1 MLKRAWEGC
10 LRIFHNSNSNRQ
22 ASHKRAKS
30 DMAEDIMMITPLG
43 SGQEVGR
50 SCHVMEFR
58 GMTILLDCGIHPGY
72 EGLNGLPFLDRIEPD
87 QIDVVLITHF
97 HLDHAASLPYLTERT
112 NFKGRVFMT
121 HPTKAVL
128 RLLLGDYL
136 RLMAMR
142 STKPEDVL
150 YTETELHRCLDKVEL
165 VDYHTTVTVGGLSFY
180 ALNAGH
186 VLGACMY
193 FMDLGGRS
201 VLYTGDYSME
211 DDRHLMAAEI
221 PHKKPD
227 LLITE
232 STYGVQV
239 HPSRAEREARFTNTV
254 ERVVSRGGRCLIPVF
269 ALGRA
274 QELLL
279 ILDEYWQAN
288 PHLQDIPL
296 WYASKMASR
305 ALRVYQTYANMMNA
319 RIRSQMDVSNPF
331 KFRFIQNLKSIDVN
345 NFDDSGPSVV
355 FASPGMLQSGVS
367 RQLFDRW
374 ASNPNNGVLIAG
386 YAVDHTLAKEIMMQP
401 KEVVTLEGRR
411 QPLNCLVDYVS
422 FSAHVDFVQN
432 RSFITR
438 VAPRHIVLV
447 HGAKEEMGRLK
458 SALMLQYKSLA
469 ESKRPTI
476 TMPPNLQEVKLRFAR
491 RRSAKV
497 MGILAQAQEENDDD
511 NAMDPPQ
518 VSSSGVAVQQT
529 SSRARV
535 VAAGDP
541 VRGIMVTHNFHSK
554 IVAPQ
559 DLATYTP
566 LRIGTIASKLHV
578 PFAGSITTLKV
589 FLTEMFA
596 GITVQE
602 EQMELA
608 PPPESSS
615 DERTTDLPRPV
626 VVTNTIFQL
635 QDLVRVVVTPC
646 TTLNQDPGRSGA
658 GGPSIMSGAAIVE
671 WDATPEADVLADAIV
686 ALIMHAQ
693 SSAASV
699 RMTSQPCRHY
709 RAGERVKV
717 EDEVDDNGSNKR
729 AKTRPATIEGR
740 LKHIYQ
746 KLKEQFENVEVVY
759 EGNEGTYEIQTD
771 SGFVEEATATAK
783 SASGGTPPTA
793 KSSTAATTNQSA
805 STVSV
810 KQEEEEEQ
818 SGQDKKNAVDD
829 TTSNIVQCTVK
840 VIFDPDDGQGEEGST
855 AQVSVE
861 SRDEKLAA
869 NVRDCIRALAQ
880 AAQPIQLSEYT

>member
-1 MLKRAWEGC
+1 
-10 LRIFHNSNSNRQ
+10 
-22 ASHKRAKS
+22 
-30 DMAEDIMMITPLG
+30 MMITPLG

-72 EGLNGLPFLDRIEPD
+72 DGLNGLPFLDRIEPD

-142 STKPEDVL
+142 NTKPEDVL
-150 YTETELHRCLDKVEL
+150 YTESELYSCLQKVEL
-165 VDYHTTVTVGGLSFY
+165 LDYHTTVTVGGLSFH

-193 FMDLGGRS
+193 FLELGGRS

-227 LLITE
+227 LLVTE

-239 HPSRAEREARFTNTV
+239 HASRAEREARFTNTV
-254 ERVVSRGGRCLIPVF
+254 ERIVSRGGRCLIPVF

-288 PHLQDIPL
+288 SQLQDIPI

-331 KFRFIQNLKSIDVN
+331 KFQFIQNLKSIDVN
-345 NFDDSGPSVV
+345 TFDDSGPSVV

-386 YAVDHTLAKEIMMQP
+386 YAVDHTLAKEIMTQP

-432 RSFITR
+432 RSFITQ

-458 SALMLQYKSLA
+458 SALMLQYKTLP

-497 MGILAQAQEENDDD
+497 MGILAQE
-511 NAMDPPQ
+511 PLVQ
-518 VSSSGVAVQQT
+518 VSDDTHKKSVDSQPKYE
-529 SSRARV
+529 SSRGRV
-535 VAAGDP
+535 ATAGEE

-554 IVAPQ
+554 IVAPE

-589 FLTEMFA
+589 FLVEMFS
-596 GITVQE
+596 GITVRTETTSVPSSE
-602 EQMELA
+602 E
-608 PPPESSS
+608 
-615 DERTTDLPRPV
+615 TV
-626 VVTNTIFQL
+626 VSTIFQL
-635 QDLVRVVVTPC
+635 HDVVRVTVTP
-646 TTLNQDPGRSGA
+646 LLANQDPRTGA
-658 GGPSIMSGAAIVE
+658 QSTAAIVE
-671 WDATPEADVLADAIV
+671 WDATPEADVLADAVV

-699 RMTSQPCRHY
+699 RMTSQPCSHY
-709 RAGERVKV
+709 RQDDPRTKEEV
-717 EDEVDDNGSNKR
+717 EDGDVNSRSKR
-729 AKTRPATIEGR
+729 SKTRSAATEGR
-740 LKHIYQ
+740 LKYIYQ
-746 KLKEQFENVEVVY
+746 SLKGQFENVEAVY
-759 EGNEGTYEIQTD
+759 EGNEGTYDIQTD
-771 SGFVEEATATAK
+771 SGFLEAVVPK
-783 SASGGTPPTA
+783 NI
-793 KSSTAATTNQSA
+793 SSTSDAADANTSTASTNQA
-805 STVSV
+805 SI
-810 KQEEEEEQ
+810 KQEAAE
-818 SGQDKKNAVDD
+818 SGDMSKQL
-829 TTSNIVQCTVK
+829 SNNVVQCTVK
-840 VIFDPDDGQGEEGST
+840 VIFDPDSESLDPNGEGST
-855 AQVSVE
+855 AHISVE
-861 SRDEKLAA
+861 SLDERLAT
-869 NVRDCIRALAQ
+869 NVRDCIRALAH
-880 AAQPIQLSEYT
+880 ATQPIQLPEYDE

>member
-1 MLKRAWEGC
+1 
-10 LRIFHNSNSNRQ
+10 
-22 ASHKRAKS
+22 
-30 DMAEDIMMITPLG
+30 MMITPLG

-72 EGLNGLPFLDRIEPD
+72 DGLNGLPFLDRIEPD

-112 NFKGRVFMT
+112 NFKGRIFMT

-136 RLMAMR
+136 RLLSMKNA
-142 STKPEDVL
+142 KPEEQL
-150 YTETELHRCLDKVEL
+150 YTESELNSCLEKVEL
-165 VDYHTTVTVGGLSFY
+165 IDYHTTVTVGGLSFH

-193 FMDLGGRS
+193 FMELGGRS

-221 PHKKPD
+221 PYKQPD

-239 HPSRAEREARFTNTV
+239 HASRAEREARFTGTV

-288 PHLQDIPL
+288 PHLQDIPI
-296 WYASKMASR
+296 WYASKLASR

-319 RIRSQMDVSNPF
+319 RIRAQMDVSNPF
-331 KFRFIQNLKSIDVN
+331 KFRYISNLKSIDVN

-386 YAVDHTLAKEIMMQP
+386 YAVEHTLAKEIMAQP

-411 QPLNCLVDYVS
+411 QPLSCLVDYVS

-432 RSFITR
+432 RSFITQ
-438 VAPRHIVLV
+438 VAPKHIVLV
-447 HGAKEEMGRLK
+447 HGQKDEMGRLK
-458 SALMLQYKSLA
+458 SALMLQYKSMA
-469 ESKRPTI
+469 ENKRPTI

-497 MGILAQAQEENDDD
+497 MGRLADRETEPVAGEPVHGIL
-511 NAMDPPQ
+511 
-518 VSSSGVAVQQT
+518 
-529 SSRARV
+529 
-535 VAAGDP
+535 
-541 VRGIMVTHNFHSK
+541 VTHNFHSK
-554 IVAPQ
+554 IVAPE

-566 LRIGTIASKLHV
+566 LRVGTIASKLHV
-578 PFAGSITTLKV
+578 PFAGSVHTLQV
-589 FLTEMFA
+589 FFREMFA
-596 GITVQE
+596 GIHMEQKDTGATVFRLENLVQVV
-602 EQMELA
+602 LA
-608 PPPESSS
+608 P
-615 DERTTDLPRPV
+615 
-626 VVTNTIFQL
+626 N
-635 QDLVRVVVTPC
+635 
-646 TTLNQDPGRSGA
+646 SGVA
-658 GGPSIMSGAAIVE
+658 LVE
-671 WDATPEADVLADAIV
+671 WDASPQGDVLADAVI

-693 SSAASV
+693 SSAASI

-709 RAGERVKV
+709 RAKEPA
-717 EDEVDDNGSNKR
+717 EEEESDSNKR
-729 AKTRPATIEGR
+729 AKTRTAVTSSR
-740 LKHIYQ
+740 LKLIHKTLQ
-746 KLKEQFENVEVVY
+746 AQFEKVETVY
-759 EGNEGTYEIQTD
+759 EGNKGTYEIQTD
-771 SGFVEEATATAK
+771 SGL
-783 SASGGTPPTA
+783 
-793 KSSTAATTNQSA
+793 A
-805 STVSV
+805 STVPEGGVS
-810 KQEEEEEQ
+810 
-818 SGQDKKNAVDD
+818 
-829 TTSNIVQCTVK
+829 CTVQ
-840 VIFDPDDGQGEEGST
+840 VLLEDDEGDS

-861 SRDEKLAA
+861 SHDEELA
-869 NVRDCIRALAQ
+869 NQVRKCIQSLAH
-880 AAQPIQLSEYT
+880 ATQPIKL